1 MRKLL
6 LGTVAALALALPQ
19 GVASACCGGVG
30 ADGYTRTWW
39 RGTDGSVSFWKLDS
53 AFNTVGSHNY
63 GPYAGWSPVSLLV
76 LGNNTYML
84 WNYTDGTATIWKLD
98 ANLNFITSQT
108 FGPVAG
114 WEPEGLGSDG
124 LGDIRLVWHTPAHQI
139 EVWVINTALNVV
151 GGSPVYGPYFGW
163 IY

>member
-39 RGTDGSVSFWKLDS
+39 RGTDGSVSFWKLNS

-84 WNYTDGTATIWKLD
+84 WNYTDGTATIMETRRQSQFHYLS
-98 ANLNFITSQT
+98 NFRSRCRMGTRGIGQ
-108 FGPVAG
+108 
-114 WEPEGLGSDG
+114 
-124 LGDIRLVWHTPAHQI
+124 
-139 EVWVINTALNVV
+139 
-151 GGSPVYGPYFGW
+151 
-163 IY
+163 